1 MRLIP
6 IGIIALLLVPIFFMS
21 IVNSSVS
28 SNTYY
33 TIEYNKYSSYL
44 HIGKMGILSVE
55 IYKVSNSTYYGNLSC
70 NDKDTYVNHYT
81 TIYTLVTGSAETI
94 NGKICINSSVS
105 GNLYVGTN
113 IPQLARIIVI
123 SSGMEE
129 IVWAGFNETYVHTYS
144 YINGS
149 GEVILQFINGT
160 SISNISIGIKQNS
173 SIVQYVDLTLT
184 KVSVS
189 SESEYSSSFMLHVQM
204 PRKYSP
210 LSECFIAN
218 GSSFSS
224 SAEGYTVTT
233 AYFCGKLMPAIE
245 WKGLGIGNLNLGLH
259 APMSGRVNFTTL
271 EFYGINGTTVGYVH
285 SAYINAE
292 YHGIFEDSS
301 FIAGELLIVHIV
313 NATALA
319 KPSLISVIYH
329 QGVPVILGIC
339 ANNTVETT
347 ANVVIQHQ
355 VYVNNAKGLLLMLSL
370 NSSAFYVSVIHS
382 TIVNVTI
389 VKPTAVVVSN
399 VTIQGKSY
407 LAQIV
412 NISASRYVTFNVS
425 KVSNEN
431 FVVFEQESNGS
442 LVELNSCD
450 YFVVNGTIVVFT
462 DPASTYLIVY
472 GYTPTTS
479 TSSTSSSS
487 SPSAITSPSPSFSNT
502 EILGIA
508 IVVIIL
514 IIAVIMVIARKK

>member
-6 IGIIALLLVPIFFMS
+6 IGIIVLLIVPILFMS

-28 SNTYY
+28 NNNTYY
-33 TIEYNKYSSYL
+33 TLEYSKYSSYL
-44 HIGKMGILSVE
+44 HIGKMGILSAE

-70 NDKDTYVNHYT
+70 NDKNTYVNRYT
-81 TIYTLVTGSAETI
+81 TIYTLVTGSTETI
-94 NGKICINSSVS
+94 NGKICINSSAS
-105 GNLYVGTN
+105 GNLYVRTT

-123 SSGMEE
+123 SADMEE
-129 IVWAGFNETYVHTYS
+129 IVWAGFNESYVHTYS

-149 GEVILQFINGT
+149 GEVVLQFINGT
-160 SISNISIGIKQNS
+160 SMSNISVGIKQNS
-173 SIVQYVDLTLT
+173 SIIQYINLTLT

-210 LSECFIAN
+210 LSECFLVN

-233 AYFCGKLMPAIE
+233 AYFYGKLMPAIE
-245 WKGLGIGNLNLGLH
+245 WKGLGIGNLNLGLR

-301 FIAGELLIVHIV
+301 FIAGELLIVHII
-313 NATALA
+313 NAPALA

-339 ANNTVETT
+339 TNNTVETT

-355 VYVNNAKGLLLMLSL
+355 VYVNHAKGLLLMLSL

-412 NISASRYVTFNVS
+412 NISASGYVTFNVS

-472 GYTPTTS
+472 GYTPT
-479 TSSTSSSS
+479 SSTSSSP

-508 IVVIIL
+508 IVIIIL

>member
-6 IGIIALLLVPIFFMS
+6 IGIIALLIVPIFFMS
-21 IVNSSVS
+21 VVNSSAS
-28 SNTYY
+28 SNNTYY
-33 TIEYNKYSSYL
+33 TLEYSKYSSCLY
-44 HIGKMGILSVE
+44 ISKGILSIE

-70 NDKDTYVNHYT
+70 NDKDIYVNRYT

-94 NGKICINSSVS
+94 NGKICVNSSAS
-105 GNLYVGTN
+105 GNLYVRTT

-123 SSGMEE
+123 SAGMEE

-149 GEVILQFINGT
+149 GEVVLQFINGT

-173 SIVQYVDLTLT
+173 SVIQYINLTLT
-184 KVSVS
+184 KVAIS
-189 SESEYSSSFMLHVQM
+189 SESEYSSSFILHVQM

-210 LSECFIAN
+210 LIECFLVN

-224 SAEGYTVTT
+224 GAEGYTVTT

-292 YHGIFEDSS
+292 YHGIFDSS
-301 FIAGELLIVHIV
+301 FIAGELLIVHIT
-313 NATALA
+313 NAPALV

-329 QGVPVILGIC
+329 QGVPVILGVC
-339 ANNTVETT
+339 ENNTVETT
-347 ANVVIQHQ
+347 ANVIIQHE
-355 VYVNNAKGLLLMLSL
+355 VYINHAKGLLLMLSL
-370 NSSAFYVSVIHS
+370 NSSVFYVGVVHS
-382 TIVNVTI
+382 IIVNVTI
-389 VKPTAVVVSN
+389 VKPTALVVSN

-412 NISASRYVTFNVS
+412 NISASGYVTFNVS

-431 FVVFEQESNGS
+431 FVIFEQESNGS
-442 LVELNSCD
+442 LVELNSCN
-450 YFVVNGTIVVFT
+450 YFVVNNTIVVFT

-472 GYTPTTS
+472 GYTSTIS

-487 SPSAITSPSPSFSNT
+487 STITSPSFSNT

-508 IVVIIL
+508 IVVVIIL